1 MNILPA
7 STSDQGSRGLAR
19 LICREVYQLTDGSL
33 IKWQAARALGTR
45 LKVSADEVQAAAK
58 YAIAQGWHEAV
69 GNPIFSVVL
78 KELGRALFAKKP
90 PPSEKPKV

>member
-45 LKVSADEVQAAAK
+45 LKVRAEVQAAAK
-58 YAIAQGWHEAV
+58 YAVAQGWLEAV

-78 KELGRALFAKKP
+78 KELGRALFAKDP
-90 PPSEKPKV
+90 PPPEKPKV